1 MKNLIVAVV
10 FGISIFGL
18 TGTAIS
24 QTKIGYISTEEL
36 IGSMPEAEKAN
47 TELQEYQQALNQQG
61 ASYYKE
67 LNELDSLFAK
77 DSATMSKATKELKR
91 NDMIALY
98 QKVQG
103 WQQTMQQMIGEK
115 QQTLLGPIQKKA
127 IDNIKLVAKEAGYAY
142 VFEAGSLLVSPPSD
156 DILPLVKKKMGIVDK
171 APAGTAPTPKTG
183 TGAAPAKPKQ

>member
-18 TGTAIS
+18 TGTAVS
-24 QTKIGYISTEEL
+24 QAKIGFISTEEL

-47 TELQEYQQALNQQG
+47 TELQEYQTALQQQG

-115 QQTLLGPIQKKA
+115 QQALLGPIQKKA
-127 IDNIKLVAKEAGYAY
+127 IDNIKLVAKEGGYAY
-142 VFEAGSLLVSPPSD
+142 IFEAGSLLVSPPSD
-156 DILPLVKKKMGIVDK
+156 DILPLVKKKLGIKDPV
-171 APAGTAPTPKTG
+171 PA
-183 TGAAPAKPKQ
+183 AKPAAGKPNN